1 MVYSADV
8 GGSTGACVV
17 AARLMHAMT
26 PISVLLTAVL
36 AARPLRCAGGVG
48 PALVRADGI
57 AADWALYRVPC
68 LREQH
73 W

>member
-17 AARLMHAMT
+17 AARLIDTRHDSN
-26 PISVLLTAVL
+26 ISLADRS
-36 AARPLRCAGGVG
+36 AARPFRCAGGVG

-68 LREQH
+68 RREQH